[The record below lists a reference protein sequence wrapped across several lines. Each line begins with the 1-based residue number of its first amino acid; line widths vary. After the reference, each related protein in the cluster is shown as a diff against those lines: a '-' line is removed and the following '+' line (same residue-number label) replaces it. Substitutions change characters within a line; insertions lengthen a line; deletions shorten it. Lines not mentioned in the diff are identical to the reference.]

1 MIPRDAGASGENGR
15 GADMSDKETDYKVEE
30 NNAFFWY
37 WFVNISG
44 VGSVSRKKLLDRFIH
59 PAVLYHA
66 GKREYEDILS
76 PKQCVYLQNS
86 RNTYRINQS
95 MQKLETSGVRFVHW
109 ESPEYP
115 RKFRQLFDPPY
126 GIYVKGRLPAEDMP
140 VLGMVGSR
148 AATPYGLHMA
158 QSFAESLAL
167 QGIQIVSGLAAG
179 IDAASH
185 RGALRA
191 GGYTLGI
198 LGGGIDSMYPRE
210 NFSLY
215 MQMYERGGVL
225 SEYNLGVP
233 NSPGLFPLRNR
244 LISGIADGVFVLEAG
259 EKSGSFI
266 TIDQA
271 LEQGKEV
278 FAMPGRVSDPL
289 SAGCN
294 RLIAEGASL
303 VQCPEDIAGQLLA
316 KYAKSEKKNGK
327 EQVKFAKERAACLL
341 EDPEQQ
347 RIYELLDAKNP
358 TSFNELLEKSGYDFI
373 KLQYILLEM
382 EISQYI
388 YQPSQNTYLRKF

>member
-1 MIPRDAGASGENGR
+1 
-15 GADMSDKETDYKVEE
+15 
-30 NNAFFWY
+30 
-37 WFVNISG
+37 
-44 VGSVSRKKLLDRFIH
+44 
-59 PAVLYHA
+59 
-66 GKREYEDILS
+66 
-76 PKQCVYLQNS
+76 
-86 RNTYRINQS
+86 

-259 EKSGSFI
+259 EKSATEFTAWPS
-266 TIDQA
+266 
-271 LEQGKEV
+271 
-278 FAMPGRVSDPL
+278 
-289 SAGCN
+289 
-294 RLIAEGASL
+294 
-303 VQCPEDIAGQLLA
+303 
-316 KYAKSEKKNGK
+316 
-327 EQVKFAKERAACLL
+327 RA
-341 EDPEQQ
+341 
-347 RIYELLDAKNP
+347 
-358 TSFNELLEKSGYDFI
+358 T
-373 KLQYILLEM
+373 
-382 EISQYI
+382 
-388 YQPSQNTYLRKF
+388 